1 MEFEDFDRDM
11 KILLVILDGDLGRI
25 FLKTIRLS
33 LYVTTSLKLV
43 RLEKKTKWLCPESP
57 VLSLVVHQ
65 RLVMAIE
72 LKKVIEQIRESPL
85 QGGIH

>member
-1 MEFEDFDRDM
+1 M
-11 KILLVILDGDLGRI
+11 
-25 FLKTIRLS
+25 
-33 LYVTTSLKLV
+33 TSLKLV
-43 RLEKKTKWLCPESP
+43 RLKKKTKWLCPDDSSGGDLTTIIAVLPVTSP

-72 LKKVIEQIRESPL
+72 LKKVIEQIREAPL